1 MSFRLYN
8 RAGRR
13 ALFSG
18 LRSLR
23 NDAGIGELKNLIAEL
38 QNGLKAKDDKL
49 TAALAK
55 AEAEI
60 AAKGKMLDETK
71 AEIANVI
78 KSGTEAMDRLTAV
91 EQLLA
96 KVKDKFENPG
106 KAQTLGQKFSAD
118 DRVKAALKEG
128 QKFKG
133 RVSVTVN
140 TVTSLTSGDGGA
152 GDLIVPQRVPG
163 IITPN
168 NRTLRVRDLLPKGRT
183 SSNSVEF
190 VQESGFTNAAAVV
203 AEGAQKPESSLSF
216 ELANAPVRTIAHWLR
231 ASKQILDDVP
241 QLESYIDTRL
251 RYGLALVEENE
262 LLAGDGTG
270 QHILGLIPQATAF
283 DRSRLKVGDTR
294 IDVVRRAMTQLRLA
308 EYSASAI
315 IMHPT
320 DWEEIE
326 LQKDANDDYIWANPR
341 GLLGPTLWGLPVL
354 DSTSLSEGEFL
365 VGAFNV
371 AAQLWDREDANVEI
385 STEDQD
391 NFIKNLVTIRA
402 EERVALTVY
411 RPESFVYGDFDEDVS
426 S

>member
-1 MSFRLYN
+1 MNFLPN

-13 ALFSG
+13 RFLSG

-23 NDAGIGELKNLIAEL
+23 NDAGIGELSNLVKDL
-38 QNGLKAKDDKL
+38 QKALTAKDEKL

-55 AEAEI
+55 AELEI

-71 AEIANVI
+71 AELVKLVA
-78 KSGTEAMDRLTAV
+78 SGTEATDRLTAL
-91 EQLLA
+91 EQALA
-96 KVKDKFENPG
+96 KAKETFAKPG
-106 KAQTLGQKFSAD
+106 KALTAGQKFSAND
-118 DRVKAALKEG
+118 KVKAALAEG
-128 QKFKG
+128 QKWKG
-133 RVSVTVN
+133 RVSAAVN

-152 GDLIVPQRVPG
+152 GDLIIPQRVAG

-183 SSNSVEF
+183 TSNAIEF
-190 VQESGFTNAAAVV
+190 VQESGFTNSAAVV
-203 AEGAQKPESSLSF
+203 AEGASKPESSLSF

-241 QLESYIDTRL
+241 QLETYIDTRL
-251 RYGLALVEENE
+251 RYGLELAEENE

-283 DRSRLKVGDTR
+283 DRGRLRVGDTR

-326 LQKDANDDYIWANPR
+326 LTKDDNGDYIWANPR

-385 STEDQD
+385 STEDAD
-391 NFIKNLVTIRA
+391 NFTKNLVTIRA
-402 EERVALTVY
+402 EERLALTVY
-411 RPESFVYGDFDEDVS
+411 RPESFVYGDFDQDVS